1 MKPGKEPTAAR
12 EVILDMAS
20 SCLLARS
27 RLIARVISSIH
38 DQELRPFGVNSSQF
52 SLLIVMHK
60 LGPSSRA
67 DVARYYH
74 QDRSTLT
81 RNLKIMIKEGWI
93 EEDRAAIKGRARPL
107 LLSATGIDLLLR
119 VKPAWERG
127 QRQAKSIL
135 GTGGTDI
142 IMEVADR
149 ILASAMK

>member
-1 MKPGKEPTAAR
+1 
-12 EVILDMAS
+12 MAG

-52 SLLIVMHK
+52 SLLVVMHQ
-60 LGPSSRA
+60 LGPSTRA
-67 DVARYYH
+67 DIARYYH

-81 RNLKIMIKEGWI
+81 RNLKIMIKEGWV
-93 EEDRAAIKGRARPL
+93 EEDRAAMKVRARPL
-107 LLSATGIDLLLR
+107 VLSAAGIDLLLR

-127 QRQAKSIL
+127 QRQAKAIL
-135 GTGGTDI
+135 GTGGTDT

-149 ILASAMK
+149 ILTSSMK